1 MPDAS
6 PAALDRRLHPVRPDL
21 AAESYRGRVEAE
33 AFAPGVAM
41 RVAADS
47 VALRPVPDPARSIDT
62 EALHG
67 EIFTVYETRGD
78 GWAWGQ
84 LETDGYVGF
93 LPSNALGSTG
103 ATPTHRVAA
112 LRSYRYPDAE
122 LKSPPLGLLSMGTR
136 VCVTGQAVTR
146 GLAFALLDDGSAMV
160 ARHLVP
166 LDHREADWVGVAE
179 TFLGTP
185 YLWGGRTSLGLD
197 CSAIVQLAAA
207 AGGLD
212 VPRDT
217 DMQEREA
224 GTPLDIASGLPAL
237 QRGDLVFWKGHV
249 GIMRDGETL
258 LHANGFTMSV
268 ASEPLAPAIARIA
281 RNEWGALTAARRFVL

>member
-1 MPDAS
+1 MSDAS
-6 PAALDRRLHPVRPDL
+6 PASLDRRLHPVRPDL
-21 AAESYRGRVEAE
+21 AAESYRGRVEAD

-41 RVAADS
+41 RVAVDS

-67 EIFTVYETRGD
+67 EIVTVYETRGD

-84 LETDGYVGF
+84 LQTDGYVGY
-93 LPSNALGSTG
+93 LPAKALGPVG
-103 ATPTHRVAA
+103 AQPTHRVAC

-122 LKSPPLGLLSMGTR
+122 LKSPPLGLLSMGAR
-136 VCVTGQAVTR
+136 VRVTGHATTR
-146 GLAFALLDDGSAMV
+146 GLEFALLDDGSAMV
-160 ARHLVP
+160 ARHLEP

-179 TFLGTP
+179 SFLGTP

-197 CSAIVQLAAA
+197 CSAIIQLAAA

-212 VPRDT
+212 LPRDT
-217 DMQEREA
+217 DMQERGA
-224 GTPLDIASGLPAL
+224 GEPLDIASGLPAL

-268 ASEPLAPAIARIA
+268 ASEPLAPAVARIA
-281 RNEWGALTAARRFVL
+281 RNEWGAVTAVRRLSV